1 MDEHRKNVLLVNDLP
16 CYGKVALNAVGPVL
30 SAMGFELYRLPTA
43 IFSNT
48 LNYDFAEAA
57 DMTEYMR
64 RALAAWQTRGV
75 SFSGVCTGYLHT
87 PQQAEL
93 ILSLL
98 QRQTPAFVMV
108 DPVMADG
115 GAFYRGLGESTAQA
129 MRTLAAHASVI
140 TPNATEAA
148 LLTRRAG
155 LLQGPLSDESVRMLL
170 DGLLALGAKAAV
182 MTGCFLAQ
190 EGVHYVYGRS
200 AQGPVFRIAYRQ
212 SSVRRFGTGDT
223 FSAVLAGCLMCG
235 QSLEKSAAAAARFLD
250 SLFEAAQGMPP
261 CEDGFLLE
269 SALSHLPHFHG

>member
-115 GAFYRGLGESTAQA
+115 GAFYRGLGESPAQA

-140 TPNATEAA
+140 TPNVTEAA

-200 AQGPVFRIAYRQ
+200 AQGPVFR
-212 SSVRRFGTGDT
+212 RFGTGDT

-269 SALSHLPHFHG
+269 AALSHLPHFYG

>member
-1 MDEHRKNVLLVNDLP
+1 
-16 CYGKVALNAVGPVL
+16 
-30 SAMGFELYRLPTA
+30 
-43 IFSNT
+43 
-48 LNYDFAEAA
+48 
-57 DMTEYMR
+57 
-64 RALAAWQTRGV
+64 
-75 SFSGVCTGYLHT
+75 
-87 PQQAEL
+87 
-93 ILSLL
+93 
-98 QRQTPAFVMV
+98 
-108 DPVMADG
+108 MADG

-140 TPNATEAA
+140 TPNVTEAA

-269 SALSHLPHFHG
+269 AALSHLPHFHG

>member
-64 RALAAWQTRGV
+64 RALA
-75 SFSGVCTGYLHT
+75 
-87 PQQAEL
+87 EL

-140 TPNATEAA
+140 TPNVTEAA

-269 SALSHLPHFHG
+269 AALSHLPHFYG

>member
-140 TPNATEAA
+140 TPNVTEAA

-182 MTGCFLAQ
+182 VTGCFLAQ

-269 SALSHLPHFHG
+269 AALSHLPHFYG